1 MIRKFIGIENVG
13 KFRACKPKGDVELRP
28 ITLVYAEN
36 GRGKTT
42 LCDILRSLR
51 TGDPDYVRGRTTLG
65 PAATPTV
72 DIRLEGTNARFDG
85 TAWSTTLPEL
95 RIFDSLFVHENVYA
109 GERVEHEQK
118 RNLYRVI
125 VGEKGVALASK
136 VDELD
141 SQVKAADSAIKA
153 AKTPVAHF
161 APEGLD
167 VDAYVALPGDADID
181 AKISAKEAE
190 LVALRRAEEIATKPL
205 LAQLTGATLP
215 TTLPTVLAKHL
226 DDVSEE
232 AEALVREHVEHHT
245 SGATEPWLSTG
256 LRFERDDKCPF
267 CQQSTAGN
275 DLVAAYRVYF
285 GATYAALK
293 EEVAELRKAVEAFG
307 TEAARL
313 RIEQTIQ
320 SNAELVEF
328 WRQFAPI
335 EAPELDA
342 DEFFASMEELRTLA
356 LAAVD
361 QKSASILEATTL
373 SAEFEAASV
382 RFEAARQSASAYN
395 ATVTAANTLISE
407 QKGKTG
413 AGNLA
418 QAEDALVLLIATKRR
433 HETEPAQACQ
443 AYLDAK
449 GEKKKLEE
457 AKQAAKTEL
466 DEHSGDLLGTFQK
479 RINELLEMVTAGFR
493 LTNIARE
500 YKGRS
505 PRSHYQVLINDV
517 AVELGD
523 ETTPH
528 SQPAFRNT
536 LSAGDRSTLALAFF
550 LAQLELDPELDK
562 KVVIFDDPFTSQDLS
577 RRTWTQQRI
586 SRIGQQAQQVIV
598 LSHEPYF
605 LRLLYNAVPSA
616 NLKTLQFCRIG
627 KEDTTITPWDILDAT
642 RGNYF
647 QAHGV
652 LTAFA
657 NDGAG
662 APRAVAQ
669 TVRPVLEGY
678 FRFKFPGEF
687 GDTEWLGDF
696 IQKIRDAAPG
706 SPLEPPKK
714 VLEELEDINDYSK
727 KYHHNTNPNAD
738 TEPITDGELL
748 GFVKRTLELVG
759 GF

>member
-1 MIRKFIGIENVG
+1 MIRKFISIENVG

-65 PAATPTV
+65 PTVTPTV
-72 DIRLEGTNARFDG
+72 KIRLDNTNATFDG
-85 TAWSTTLPEL
+85 TTWSTTLPEL
-95 RIFDSLFVHENVYA
+95 RVFDSLFIHENVYA

-125 VGEKGVALASK
+125 VGEKGVALATK

-141 SQVKAADSAIKA
+141 AQVKAADSAIKA

-167 VDAYVALPGDADID
+167 VDAYVALPEDPDID
-181 AKISAKEAE
+181 GKISTREAE
-190 LVALRRAEEIATKPL
+190 LVAFRRAEEIATKPL
-205 LAQLTGATLP
+205 LSQLTGVTLP
-215 TTLPTVLAKHL
+215 TTLPTVLARQL
-226 DDVSEE
+226 DDVSEA

-245 SGATEPWLSTG
+245 SGATELWLSTG

-275 DLVAAYRVYF
+275 DLLSAYRTYF

-307 TEAARL
+307 TEAGRL
-313 RIEQTIQ
+313 RIEQAIE
-320 SNAELVEF
+320 SNAELLDF

-335 EAPELDA
+335 GAPELDTE
-342 DEFFASMEELRTLA
+342 EFFASMEELRNLA

-373 SAEFEAASV
+373 GAEFEAASV
-382 RFEAARQSASAYN
+382 RFEVARQSASAYN
-395 ATVTAANTLISE
+395 AAVTAANEIISE

-413 AGNLA
+413 AGDLA
-418 QAEDALVLLIATKRR
+418 QQEHALELLKATKRR

-443 AYLDAK
+443 SYLDAK
-449 GEKKKLEE
+449 SEKRRLEE
-457 AKQAAKTEL
+457 EKEVAKTEL

-493 LTNIARE
+493 LTNVARE

-505 PRSHYQVLINDV
+505 PRSNYQVLINDV
-517 AVELGD
+517 AVDLGD
-523 ETTPH
+523 EKTPH
-528 SQPAFRNT
+528 AQPAFRNT

-550 LAQLELDPELDK
+550 LAQLELDPDLDK

-586 SRIGQQAQQVIV
+586 SRIAHRAKQVIV
-598 LSHEPYF
+598 LSHAPHF
-605 LRLLYNAVPSA
+605 LRLLYDAVPGSQV
-616 NLKTLQFCRIG
+616 KTLQFCRIG
-627 KEDTTITPWDILDAT
+627 KQDTTITPWDILDAT

-652 LTAFA
+652 LTSFA

-662 APRAVAQ
+662 ERRAVAQ
-669 TVRPVLEGY
+669 TIRPVLEGY
-678 FRFKFPGEF
+678 FRFKFPGQF
-687 GDTEWLGDF
+687 GDAEWLGDF
-696 IQKIRDAAPG
+696 IQKIRDADPG

-714 VLEELEDINDYSK
+714 VLEELEDINGYSK